1 MQTSFKSLGVADEI
15 LNALE
20 AKGYTSPTPIQAA
33 VIPQLLKPGSD
44 VMGQARTGT
53 GKTAAFG
60 IPLLQRC
67 DPSIKS
73 VQALVLAPTREL
85 AMQVCS
91 EMQSMQGK
99 KKLKLALLYGGAAMS
114 SQIQALKAGAHIA
127 VGTPGRVL
135 DHIRSGRLSLD
146 DLQFL
151 VLDEADRM
159 LDMGFQEELEAIVES
174 AGPERQTLMFS
185 ATFTPE
191 IRKAASTYMKEYQM
205 VKAEDTGVSNSNA
218 RMVAYEVYGR
228 DKREA
233 LRRILHTS
241 EDFYGLIFCAR
252 KSDVDDLAQFLA
264 KKGFSA
270 EGLHGDM
277 SQPAREKVLGR
288 LKKRKLHILVATDV
302 AARGIDINDL
312 GYVINYDMPD
322 SADALTHRT
331 GRTARAGR
339 TGTSIC
345 LITPSE
351 ASRFRA
357 LEKRTGLMHERLPLP
372 DRETVSK
379 ARLETARSAVE
390 RGVGNNPTPEY
401 EEFARELLQNHSAE
415 DLVSS
420 LLRDRFRDMLLESSI
435 PEISVPSPSSEKSGR
450 GKNRGEGKSGKGNKK
465 SGSRDGFRASRKSAN
480 RKRKYS
486 GSSEKSEGSSGSS
499 GRRGKLKKSGAGR
512 R

>member
-1 MQTSFKSLGVADEI
+1 METSFQSLGVEQDI
-15 LNALE
+15 LHALE
-20 AKGYTSPTPIQAA
+20 TKGYTSPTPIQAA

-67 DPSIKS
+67 DPSINS

-85 AMQVCS
+85 AMQVCT
-91 EMQSMQGK
+91 EMQSMQGN
-99 KKLKLALLYGGAAMS
+99 KKLKLALLYGGAGMTT
-114 SQIQALKAGAHIA
+114 QIQALRKGAHIA

-135 DHIRSGRLSLD
+135 DHVRSGRLKLD

-159 LDMGFQEELEAIVES
+159 LDMGFQDELEAIVES
-174 AGPERQTLMFS
+174 AGPDRQTLMFS

-191 IRKAASTYMKEYQM
+191 IRKAASTYMKKFEM
-205 VKAEDTGVSNSNA
+205 VKAEESGVKQSNT

-233 LRRILHTS
+233 LRRILHAS

-252 KSDVDDLAQFLA
+252 KSDVDDLSQFLD
-264 KKGFSA
+264 KKGFDA

-288 LKKRKLHILVATDV
+288 LKKKKLSILVATDV
-302 AARGIDINDL
+302 AARGIDVNDL
-312 GYVINYDMPD
+312 GYVINYDIPD

-351 ASRFRA
+351 ASRFRGM
-357 LEKRTGLMHERLPLP
+357 EKRTGLIHERLPLP
-372 DRETVSK
+372 DRETVRE
-379 ARLETARSAVE
+379 ARREAARVGVE
-390 RGVGNNPTPEY
+390 KGVGKNPTPEY
-401 EEFARELLQNHSAE
+401 VDFAKDLLESHSPEE
-415 DLVSS
+415 LVAS
-420 LLRDRFRDMLLESSI
+420 LLRDRFGDMLLESSI
-435 PEISVPSPSSEKSGR
+435 PDIATPSPSSDKP
-450 GKNRGEGKSGKGNKK
+450 GKGKGHSRGPSGSSSKK
-465 SGSRDGFRASRKSAN
+465 SGGKGGYRGARNTEN

-486 GSSEKSEGSSGSS
+486 GAKDSENGAG